1 MIAVEVET
9 KIVISVKKD
18 NLEQSDLLTRPGGF
32 TSRRRLV

>member
-18 NLEQSDLLTRPGGF
+18 DLEQSDLLSSPEGF